1 MNSVVRFFKNKNTVT
16 VLGVLLIALI
26 LGFGYYYQVQKQVKP
41 ISVPV
46 AAVTIPPRTEI
57 TSDMI
62 TYVEVPEAYISDN
75 VVRNEQEIISKYS
88 QYNTAI
94 PAGSMFYNETL
105 TQKEMLPNYLL
116 SLLKE
121 GEIGLSFKI
130 GEMEGPK
137 LPIMPGEKI
146 DIYMKVTTEEGSVMF
161 GKFLENLEIL
171 AVTDGEGLNVYD
183 VTDGSRTAEY
193 INFGVQED
201 VFLLLMR
208 AQFLDVEFLPVQH
221 GEWMNDE
228 NLEFMVTTQELI
240 DYIKARTIQLS
251 TDPVPGNNTINKIQ

>member
-46 AAVTIPPRTEI
+46 AAVTIQPRTEI

-62 TYVEVPEAYISDN
+62 TYVEVPEAYISEN
-75 VVRNEQEIISKYS
+75 VVRNEQEIIAKYA
-88 QYNTAI
+88 QYNTVI

-105 TQKEMLPNYLL
+105 TTKEMLPNYLL
-116 SLLKE
+116 SLLT
-121 GEIGLSFKI
+121 
-130 GEMEGPK
+130 EGPK
-137 LPIMPGEKI
+137 PPIMPGEKI
-146 DIYMKVTTEEGSVMF
+146 DIYMKVTTEEGTVMF

-171 AVTDGEGLNVYD
+171 AVTDSEGLNVYE
-183 VTDGSRTAEY
+183 VTDGSRTPQY
-193 INFGVQED
+193 LNFGVQED

-208 AQFLDVEFLPVQH
+208 AQFLDVEFLPIQH

-251 TDPVPGNNTINKIQ
+251 TDPVPGNNTINKVQ

>member
-46 AAVTIPPRTEI
+46 AAVTIQPRTEI

-62 TYVEVPEAYISDN
+62 TYVEVPEAYISEN
-75 VVRNEQEIISKYS
+75 VVRNEQEIIAKYA
-88 QYNTAI
+88 QYNTVI

-105 TQKEMLPNYLL
+105 TTKEMLPNYLL

-137 LPIMPGEKI
+137 PPIMPGEKI
-146 DIYMKVTTEEGSVMF
+146 DIYMKVTTIGQDIASNALKWELFRTYQGTESFVGRGTFDGVSSGNKIYVDRDYRLSTEETSY
-161 GKFLENLEIL
+161 
-171 AVTDGEGLNVYD
+171 TVYIWL
-183 VTDGSRTAEY
+183 DGSLIGNEALGESFIGYIGAE
-193 INFGVQED
+193 
-201 VFLLLMR
+201 
-208 AQFLDVEFLPVQH
+208 AQH
-221 GEWMNDE
+221 I
-228 NLEFMVTTQELI
+228 TEL
-240 DYIKARTIQLS
+240 K
-251 TDPVPGNNTINKIQ
+251 